1 MPSSTTL
8 GPFSAVAG
16 TTSCRWGELMTTRAD
31 RSRQIVEH
39 EGEAYV
45 LLPRSMPS
53 SYDIVRLKDQCEVG
67 AVWLR
72 AGPHEATCVCQ
83 AARRGISR
91 ADLREIVVAG
101 IRGGLFA

>member
-1 MPSSTTL
+1 M
-8 GPFSAVAG
+8 GGIMA
-16 TTSCRWGELMTTRAD
+16 TRAD
-31 RSRQIVEH
+31 RSRQVVEH
-39 EGEAYV
+39 EGESYV

-53 SYDIVRLKDQCEVG
+53 SYDIVRLKDQREVG

-72 AGPHEATCVCQ
+72 RGPQEASCVCQ
-83 AARRGISR
+83 PATRGISR